1 LRERDVVDAV
11 RTHHAHFARPG
22 LRYRYSNTG
31 YVILGMAVQKASGQT
46 FDGFLQSAIFEP
58 LGMNSTRPEGGP
70 RKPGE
75 TKGDGGL
82 VSTVDDLL
90 FRRYTPFRTS
100 TGSNA
105 DARRAE
111 M

>member
-11 RTHHAHFARPG
+11 RTHHARFARPG